1 MSRSP
6 GISLRKP
13 DRPGFRG
20 ALAAGLL
27 ALGLALSAGSA
38 AAQGP
43 DADWRTL
50 STGHFRVHYPVR
62 SEAWARRAASRI
74 ESIWARVEE
83 EVGYRPSTPVD
94 VVVSDPVAEPNG
106 SAWPFLGWPRI
117 VLWTSPPGPDSVI
130 GHYRDWSDLLV
141 VHEATHLVHLLR
153 PSRNPFG
160 RRLGALLPLGP
171 VARKSPRWVTEG
183 YATVVEGRL
192 TGFGRPN
199 GDLRAALLRRLA
211 QAGQLPSYGELN
223 GNRRWLGGSMAYLV
237 GSAYLE
243 WLDTR
248 AGGGSLPK
256 LWARLSAYRSRSF
269 PEAFEGVYGD
279 RPERL
284 YGEFVAETTHKA
296 VEARRRTEDR
306 AGELWQDLDW
316 STGAPA
322 LSPDGDRLAIVL
334 TGREQ
339 PAELVVWGT
348 GPDEKAEAEWE
359 KQRRE
364 IAERDPEDVPAVRVK
379 PLRRKPLF
387 TLAKRDGRAPSM
399 PRWMPDG
406 RSLLYVQFE
415 PDGGEVL
422 HPDLFQWFPE
432 SGKVLRRTRFADL
445 RDPDPAPDGSWAV
458 AVRNRNGWAQ
468 LVRVVLETGKVTELT
483 PPSVEETHDRP
494 RVAPDGSRIAWVR
507 HRAGAWNL
515 VVRDLATGAETEI
528 APTKREEDRCTLAS
542 AAWSGDGRTI
552 FAVKGCG
559 GFIDVWAFAADSS
572 KPPERITREPGAS
585 FAPTPTPDG
594 QGLFY
599 LALEA
604 DGLDLRRVAL
614 SEITAESS
622 PEDLAALAPVV
633 RPVPPV
639 EVPGWSEA
647 QLAAGSVYRP
657 RQELLPLLGG
667 SATSEGSVLELGMR
681 SGDLIGQLDLLALG
695 ALGDPLHGG
704 TLAATWRGSPLAYS
718 LRLFSFREEI
728 GFEQQGFEL
737 GTAWR
742 KRYGSEQAELAAGV
756 LYRRIE
762 PLRGRESESGGVAF
776 ANAGWLSSRG
786 RGKWSWEPGIAGHL
800 EHGEGWNRWGG
811 RLDFA
816 FGHGDDRLKLSW
828 RRDRLSEA
836 APESERIHL
845 GGADSG
851 LWPAA
856 VRAGRIPVPA
866 LPAGWFAGSDYEGQ
880 RAELRTGALPVDL
893 FWARHR
899 TGDGA
904 DWLSLAGLERAWA
917 FGPFPVARLPAVEA
931 RIGVAKILDEPFAE
945 ERLRGRIR
953 GWLGLV
959 WRP

>member
-6 GISLRKP
+6 GTCLPKP

-20 ALAAGLL
+20 GLAAGLL
-27 ALGLALSAGSA
+27 ALGLALSAGNA

-94 VVVSDPVAEPNG
+94 VVVADPVAAPNG

-223 GNRRWLGGSMAYLV
+223 NNRRWLGGSMAYLV

-243 WLDTR
+243 WLDARSGPGT
-248 AGGGSLPK
+248 LPK
-256 LWARLSAYRSRSF
+256 LWARLSARHPRSF
-269 PEAFEGVYGD
+269 SDAFTGVYGEP
-279 RPERL
+279 PERL

-296 VEARRRTEDR
+296 IEARRLAATER

-334 TGREQ
+334 TGRDR

-348 GPDEKAEAEWE
+348 GPDEKAEADWE

-379 PLRRKPLF
+379 PLRRKPRF
-387 TLAKRDGRAPSM
+387 TLPERDGRAPAM

-415 PDGGEVL
+415 PDGGDVL
-422 HPDLFQWFPE
+422 HPDLFQWYPE

-494 RVAPDGSRIAWVR
+494 RVSPDGSRIAWVR

-515 VVRDLATGAETEI
+515 VVRDLATGAEREV
-528 APTKREEDRCTLAS
+528 APAETAVDRCTLAS

-559 GFIDVWAFAADSS
+559 GFIDVWAFPADGGE
-572 KPPERITREPGAS
+572 PGVRVTREQGAA
-585 FAPTPTPDG
+585 FAPAPTPDG

-604 DGLDLRRVAL
+604 DGLDLRKMAL
-614 SEITAESS
+614 TDHPVETPA
-622 PEDLAALAPVV
+622 DLASLAPVV
-633 RPVPPV
+633 RPAPPADVPAW
-639 EVPGWSEA
+639 EEA
-647 QLAAGSVYRP
+647 ALDTGAVYRP
-657 RQELLPLLGG
+657 CQELLPLLGG
-667 SATSEGSVLELGMR
+667 SATAAGSVLELGAR

-695 ALGDPLHGG
+695 ALGDPLRGG
-704 TLAATWRGSPLAYS
+704 SLAATWRGSPLAYS
-718 LRLFSFREEI
+718 LRLFSIREEV
-728 GFEQQGFEL
+728 GFEQQGVEL

-742 KRYGSEQAELAAGV
+742 KRYGSEQAELSGGA

-762 PLRGRESESGGVAF
+762 PLRNGEAESGWVGFVHG
-776 ANAGWLSSRG
+776 GWRSSRG

-800 EHGEGWNRWGG
+800 EQGDGWNRWGG
-811 RLDFA
+811 RLDL
-816 FGHGDDRLKLSW
+816 GWSRGDERLKLSW
-828 RRDRLSEA
+828 RRDRLSEG
-836 APESERIHL
+836 APESERILL
-845 GGADSG
+845 GGSDSS

-866 LPAGWFAGSDYEGQ
+866 LPAAWLTGDEYEGQ
-880 RAELRTGALPVDL
+880 RAELRTGILPVDL

-899 TGDGA
+899 IGEDA
-904 DWLSLAGLERAWA
+904 SWLALAGLERTWA
-917 FGPFPVARLPAVEA
+917 FGPFPLARLPALEA
-931 RIGVAKILDEPFAE
+931 RIGVARVIDEPFAE
-945 ERLRGRIR
+945 ERLRNRIR